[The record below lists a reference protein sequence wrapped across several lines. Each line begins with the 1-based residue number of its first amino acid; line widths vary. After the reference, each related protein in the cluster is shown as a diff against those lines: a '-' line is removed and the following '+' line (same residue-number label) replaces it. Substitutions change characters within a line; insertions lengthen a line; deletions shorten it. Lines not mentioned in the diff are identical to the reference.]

1 MTKTIRLLGAAAA
14 AAVALSGCG
23 GGGGVSDAGPR
34 GPGGSGG
41 PAGPARTVVYSQAA
55 ATAAVTA
62 AGTTPSLAKSPDYSF
77 IDPDPIKSFKPALR
91 QNIYYF
97 AVLQS
102 SAASDAEA
110 VQPVATLVVARG
122 SDGPIGYVITHPESH
137 PDSLYLNS
145 TADSDVW
152 SQASETHVAVG
163 SGLSGV
169 GLSAVSVNGQLS
181 QAIVIT
187 DYDVTANDRDESAAA
202 DDPDTPIDETVD
214 HAGDDT
220 DYTVAGVWLVG
231 TENEGNSRYELTGV
245 GAFASGKV
253 PYPANQYGS
262 LGSVTYNGIAVGKR
276 FADRKITDF
285 ASPAALT
292 ANFGAST
299 VSGSVIDVGGGQVL
313 KLGDAALD
321 KTAVGGGPFS
331 GTTQLADRGGINPV
345 AGFTG
350 KWGGA
355 FFGPADTTNGPHTI
369 AGTFGAA
376 SSDDSDS
383 ILGAFLAKR

>member
-1 MTKTIRLLGAAAA
+1 MTKTVRLLAAAA
-14 AAVALSGCG
+14 AAMALSGCG
-23 GGGGVSDAGPR
+23 GSGGGGGGGGPS

-41 PAGPARTVVYSQAA
+41 PAGPARTIVYSQAA
-55 ATAAVTA
+55 ATAVVTA
-62 AGTTPSLAKSPDYSF
+62 AGTTPSLTESPDYSF
-77 IDPDPIKSFKPALR
+77 IDPDPINSFKPALR
-91 QNIYYF
+91 QNLYYF

-102 SAASDAEA
+102 SAASEAEA

-122 SDGPIGYVITHPESH
+122 SEGPIGYVISH
-137 PDSLYLNS
+137 PDSLPGGLYLNS
-145 TADSDVW
+145 TADSETW
-152 SQASETHVAVG
+152 SQASATRLDAVG
-163 SGLSGV
+163 GGLSGV
-169 GLSAVSVNGQLS
+169 GLSAVSKNGQLA
-181 QAIVIT
+181 QAVVIT
-187 DYDVTANDRDESAAA
+187 DYDVTANDHDESATA

-220 DYTVAGVWLVG
+220 DYTAVGVWISG
-231 TENEGNSRYELTGV
+231 IEGGSGYELTAA

-262 LGSVTYNGIAVGKR
+262 LGSVNYNGAAVGKR
-276 FADRKITDF
+276 FAGGKITDF
-285 ASPAALT
+285 ASLVLLT
-292 ANFGAST
+292 ADFGAST
-299 VSGSVIDVGGGQVL
+299 VSGSVVDVGGDQVL
-313 KLGDAALD
+313 KLGDATLD
-321 KTAVGGGPFS
+321 KTALGGLFS
-331 GTTQLADRGGINPV
+331 GGTQLAERGGINSV

-355 FFGPADTTNGPHTI
+355 FYGPADTTNGPHTI